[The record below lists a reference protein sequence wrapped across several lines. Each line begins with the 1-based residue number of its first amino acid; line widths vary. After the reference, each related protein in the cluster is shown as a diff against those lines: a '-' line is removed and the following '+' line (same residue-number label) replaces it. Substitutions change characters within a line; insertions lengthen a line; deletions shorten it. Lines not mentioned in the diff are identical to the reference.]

1 MIVCINEKR
10 FKLQYCYEN
19 EDKNIRFNI
28 GFSVDGIRYYVSG
41 IYFVEAKT
49 FVFDEDK
56 RDKMSK
62 KVQSLIMKYNRE
74 LFAYA
79 DKITK

>member
-10 FKLQYCYEN
+10 FRLQHCYED
-19 EDKNIRFNI
+19 EDGNIRFNI
-28 GFSVDGIRYYVSG
+28 GFSVDGVTHYASG
-41 IYFVEAKT
+41 IYIVKDKT

-56 RDKMSK
+56 RDKMRE
-62 KVQSLIMKYNRE
+62 KVQSLIMKYHRE

-79 DKITK
+79 DKR